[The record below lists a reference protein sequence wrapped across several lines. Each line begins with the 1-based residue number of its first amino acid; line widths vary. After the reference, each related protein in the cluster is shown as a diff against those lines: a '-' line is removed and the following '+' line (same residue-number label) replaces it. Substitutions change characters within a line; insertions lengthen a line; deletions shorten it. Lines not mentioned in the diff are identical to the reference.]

1 MTIFNLY
8 NLDELLKILNN
19 VKYYCDNKNI
29 DCSYVNIELKEK
41 QIQID
46 IPTIENGILIYNN
59 KKENLQEKINMNLE
73 INPFDKK
80 AVELLKEFR
89 EEIDR
94 IIKCAC
100 C

>member
-1 MTIFNLY
+1 MKNFNNY
-8 NLDELLKILNN
+8 F
-19 VKYYCDNKNI
+19 I
-29 DCSYVNIELKEK
+29 DS
-41 QIQID
+41 
-46 IPTIENGILIYNN
+46 IENGILIYNN

-89 EEIDR
+89 EEIDG

-100 C
+100 CGRQIVS